1 MDKQKLLT
9 TIQINFNSYKEASD
23 FAKTVKSKHISYFV
37 YGYIVTLKIWDK
49 PL

>member
-9 TIQINFNSYKEASD
+9 RVQVTFNSYKEARD
-23 FAKTVKSKHISYFV
+23 FVETIKSNYISYFV
-37 YGYIVTLKIWDK
+37 YGHIVTLKIWDK